1 MSLPFIVNKIVH
13 TTKNAYIKDFGKLSG
28 FAGNKGYRG
37 ACKRRPNIQKVLSS
51 ACTCIAHGFLDGDD
65 MRVNGDFIQHRTL
78 RLLRSNDRD
87 ENIE

>member
-1 MSLPFIVNKIVH
+1 MHTLKISVKFPVLPE
-13 TTKNAYIKDFGKLSG
+13 IKDIEARARDARHTK
-28 FAGNKGYRG
+28 
-37 ACKRRPNIQKVLSS
+37 SS
-51 ACTCIAHGFLDGDD
+51 HFCMYVHSAWLPDGDD